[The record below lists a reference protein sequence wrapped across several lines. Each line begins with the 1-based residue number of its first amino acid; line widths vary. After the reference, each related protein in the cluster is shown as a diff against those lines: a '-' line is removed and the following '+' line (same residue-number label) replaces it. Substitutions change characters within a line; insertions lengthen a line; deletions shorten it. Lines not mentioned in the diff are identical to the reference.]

1 MNFECRR
8 GNTIHHVVLDEE
20 IKKATAEGFDFPY
33 EVVFRSENRLIL
45 RSGTKLYR
53 LNNTEVRNS
62 QVSFS
67 LNGRSYVSEVKD
79 EQELLLEKLGITS
92 QSSDTQGV
100 MMAPMPGRI
109 IGLPAAVG
117 ETLAV
122 GDPVIILEAMKME
135 NELKA
140 PVGGRLATL
149 HVKMG
154 QSVEKNQ
161 QLAEIETRG

>member
-1 MNFECRR
+1 MKFECKR
-8 GNTIHHVVLDEE
+8 GNTIHNVVLHEE
-20 IKKATAEGFDFPY
+20 TRKAAANGVEFPFEIVFKSKK
-33 EVVFRSENRLIL
+33 RLIL

-53 LNNTEVRNS
+53 LNNTEINNS
-62 QVSFS
+62 QVCFTM
-67 LNGRSYVSEVKD
+67 NGRSYTSEVKD
-79 EQELLLEKLGITS
+79 EQELLLEKLGITTGAP
-92 QSSDTQGV
+92 DTQGV
-100 MMAPMPGRI
+100 IMAPMPGRI
-109 IGLPAAVG
+109 IGLPAAEG
-117 ETLAV
+117 DTLVA

-140 PVGGRLATL
+140 PVGGRLVTL